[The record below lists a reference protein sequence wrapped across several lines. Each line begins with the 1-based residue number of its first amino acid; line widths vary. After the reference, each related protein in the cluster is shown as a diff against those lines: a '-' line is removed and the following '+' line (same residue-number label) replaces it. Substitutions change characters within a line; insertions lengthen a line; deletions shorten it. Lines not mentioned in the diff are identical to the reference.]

1 MPLAS
6 GMRGPTVVTAK
17 GASIP
22 GARLISQPG
31 SSHGATD
38 SDVTVMVQVSGVCN
52 VNSEPRMLLG
62 PISGSLRWV
71 VCQPEG
77 HGSSR
82 PDRYKCKSGQLTC
95 ANCLQPSQLQ
105 LADSQAP
112 ESPRLESACHSSP
125 ARGESRRRALA
136 GTAARCVRD
145 LIRRAQVCRASGTC
159 RLFCRNQLRAAHHR
173 SLAQRP
179 PL

>member
-1 MPLAS
+1 MSASWCAQLVAWRGALGDRRDSGDAGGVAHTQAEAVQCHWHRATHGPGNFEQKAVARGQPHTGAPGGLLAATWTMPLAS

-17 GASIP
+17 GASSP

-31 SSHGATD
+31 ASHGATD

-62 PISGSLRWV
+62 PISGSVRWV

-82 PDRYKCKSGQLTC
+82 PDRY
-95 ANCLQPSQLQ
+95 
-105 LADSQAP
+105 
-112 ESPRLESACHSSP
+112 
-125 ARGESRRRALA
+125 
-136 GTAARCVRD
+136 
-145 LIRRAQVCRASGTC
+145 
-159 RLFCRNQLRAAHHR
+159 
-173 SLAQRP
+173 
-179 PL
+179 